1 MRGALTRTFDN
12 LLDKTVVLSYTW
24 LGYTLRRPLWK
35 DADLDVDMMGQVC
48 LVTGASSGLGRASAE
63 GLARLGATVTMLAR
77 DEGKGQRVRED
88 IMRRTG
94 NENVR
99 LEFADLSSLASVR
112 ELAERFLDRERRLD
126 VLINNAGAL
135 VSGWEMSV
143 DGFELSFATNVLGP
157 FLLTNLLIP
166 PLKASAPSR
175 IINVSSGGMYTQ
187 RLDVDDLQFEQKP
200 FNGVIAYAQAKRAQV
215 ILTELWA
222 EKLAGSGVSVNAMHP
237 GWADTPGLQTSL
249 PNFHRLT
256 RRSLRTPEQ
265 GADTIIWLAA
275 AKPVS
280 GASGKF
286 WFDRLKRGT
295 HLLPGTRSPARE
307 RQRLWDECMRLSGL
321 ANQDIPNVEQQYLK
335 TTSHPETNLIGEI

>member
-1 MRGALTRTFDN
+1 MRGTLTRIFNT
-12 LLDKTVVLSYTW
+12 LLDKTVVLSYTQ
-24 LGYTLRRPLWK
+24 LGYALRRPLWK
-35 DADLDVDMMGQVC
+35 DADLDVDMTDQVC
-48 LVTGASSGLGRASAE
+48 MVTGASSGMGRATAE

-77 DEGKGQRVRED
+77 DEGKGGRVRED

-94 NENVR
+94 NENVS
-99 LEFADLSSLASVR
+99 LEIADLSSLASVR
-112 ELAERFLDRERRLD
+112 ELAERFSGRERRLD

-135 VSGWEMSV
+135 VPERDVSV

-166 PLKASAPSR
+166 PLKASTPSR

-187 RLDVDDLQFEQKP
+187 KLDVDDLQFDQKP
-200 FNGVIAYAQAKRAQV
+200 FNGIIAYAQAKRAQV

-222 EKLAGSGVSVNAMHP
+222 EKLVGSRVSVNAMHP

-249 PNFHRLT
+249 PNFHRIT
-256 RRSLRTPEQ
+256 RRSLRTPQQ
-265 GADTIIWLAA
+265 GADTIIWLAV

-280 GASGKF
+280 GVSGKF
-286 WFDRLKRGT
+286 WFDRLERAT
-295 HLLPGTRSPARE
+295 HLLPGTRSSPRE

-321 ANQDIPNVEQQYLK
+321 ANQNSPDSEDRIIK
-335 TTSHPETNLIGEI
+335 TTSHREINPAGGI